1 MQGLDVAEKNVTDV
15 CGFFVF
21 VFVCVSHQTNKCVF
35 SLGRDCFQK
44 NSVHIVFDNY
54 NVAFATCS

>member
-1 MQGLDVAEKNVTDV
+1 MLQKKMLLMYVVFCV
-15 CGFFVF
+15 CVC
-21 VFVCVSHQTNKCVF
+21 VCVSHQTNKCVF